1 LATPAREEPAIVARA
16 EGLVKRFVEGA
27 SSRLVLDGAAIEVR
41 RGELLAVVGASG
53 SGKSTLLGILGGLD
67 RAWDGKVEVL
77 GHDLRAMSDA
87 ALSRLRGEAMGFVF
101 QAFHLLTHA
110 SVLDNVLAPQLFA
123 ADAFDHT
130 ARGRELL
137 DRLGLGG
144 REDDAITRLSGGQ
157 RQRVAIA
164 RALLRRPA
172 LLLCDEPTGNLDN
185 ETGEA
190 ISVLFRDIAHDEGVA
205 VLAATHS
212 ELLAAKADRVLRLEN
227 GRLA

>member
-1 LATPAREEPAIVARA
+1 M
-16 EGLVKRFVEGA
+16 KRFVEGA
-27 SSRLVLDGAAIEVR
+27 SSRLVLDGASIEAR

-67 RAWDGKVEVL
+67 RTWEGKVEVL
-77 GHDLRAMSDA
+77 GRDLRAMSDA
-87 ALSRLRGEAMGFVF
+87 TLSRLRGEAIGFVF
-101 QAFHLLTHA
+101 QAFHLLSHA

-123 ADAFDHT
+123 ADEVDLT

-185 ETGEA
+185 DTGEA
-190 ISVLFRDIAHDEGVA
+190 ISSLFRDIAHEEGVA

-227 GRLA
+227 GRLS

>member
-1 LATPAREEPAIVARA
+1 MGTPARDETAIVARA
-16 EGLVKRFVEGA
+16 DGVVKRFVEGA
-27 SSRLVLDGAAIEVR
+27 SSRLVLDGASVEVR
-41 RGELLAVVGASG
+41 KGELLAVIGASG

-67 RAWDGKVEVL
+67 RSWEGKVEVL
-77 GHDLRAMSDA
+77 GHDLRTMSDA
-87 ALSRLRGEAMGFVF
+87 ALSRLRGESIGFVF
-101 QAFHLLTHA
+101 QAFHLLPHA

-123 ADAFDHT
+123 HGDVDLA

-144 REDDAITRLSGGQ
+144 REGDAITRLSGGQ

-185 ETGEA
+185 DTGEA

-212 ELLAAKADRVLRLEN
+212 ELLAAKADRVLRLAE
-227 GRLA
+227 GRLS